1 METPGWMREN
11 ARRGIRWYEEG
22 YAGDGLRPET
32 VSEAREMA
40 AGEVTEEKAVR
51 MAAWFARHMGDIT
64 GVSSDQD
71 PPTPGMVAHALWGG
85 WPREESLKAQRW
97 AEQNTAEK
105 SAKAP
110 GDRIIVSDMDDTLCT
125 PSGDPIENTV
135 AHLRERNAEGI
146 AVIIVSGRQDSRLE
160 ETRAWLTEHDVPH
173 SQVFLNDFPEGPN
186 AARAFKTY
194 KAEKLLE
201 DGYIITEWIENDQ
214 QTREELEAM
223 EINTTDPRD
232 LESVPG
238 DDDTDTTQA
247 QEEQKSMDFKT
258 YKAELQP
265 ADDTGTV
272 EALVSVFGNID
283 YAGDR
288 VVPGAF
294 TKTLEEYA
302 MNGRT
307 IPFVWSHDYDTP
319 ESYIGKVVEATETSE
334 GLRVK
339 AQLFE
344 TPRAQVVREL
354 LVNRVVNEFSFAY
367 EIVNQQKS
375 QDGAN
380 ELTELRILE
389 CGPTMRGANP
399 MTRLIDAKNAA
410 AAAPEDKAAPELQNE
425 KAGRTLSSKNEVH
438 LRSAQEK
445 LAEASAALEEV
456 LSSIN
461 VREDAEDTAKT
472 EEPETKAKVQEPVRD
487 PNIAL
492 ALIQLSQLD

>member
-1 METPGWMREN
+1 METPAWMREN
-11 ARRGIRWYEEG
+11 ARRGIRWYQEG
-22 YAGDGLRPET
+22 FAGDGLRPET
-32 VSEAREMA
+32 LSEAREMA
-40 AGEVTEEKAVR
+40 GGNVTEEKAVR

-64 GVSSDQD
+64 GVPSDQD

-85 WPREESLKAQRW
+85 WPREESLRAQRW
-97 AEQNTAEK
+97 AQENTAEK
-105 SAKAP
+105 
-110 GDRIIVSDMDDTLCT
+110 
-125 PSGDPIENTV
+125 
-135 AHLRERNAEGI
+135 
-146 AVIIVSGRQDSRLE
+146 Q
-160 ETRAWLTEHDVPH
+160 
-173 SQVFLNDFPEGPN
+173 
-186 AARAFKTY
+186 
-194 KAEKLLE
+194 
-201 DGYIITEWIENDQ
+201 
-214 QTREELEAM
+214 
-223 EINTTDPRD
+223 
-232 LESVPG
+232 SVPNRKEN
-238 DDDTDTTQA
+238 DTTQP
-247 QEEQKSMDFKT
+247 QEEHNSMNFKT

-265 ADDTGTV
+265 ADETGTV

-288 VVPGAF
+288 IVPGAF
-294 TKTLEEYA
+294 SKTLEDYA

-319 ESYIGKVVEATETSE
+319 ESYIGKVIEATETSE

-344 TPRAQVVREL
+344 SPRAQVVREL

-367 EIVNQQKS
+367 EIVNQQKA

-399 MTRLIDAKNAA
+399 MTRLIDAKNASIHHA
-410 AAAPEDKAAPELQNE
+410 ELPDNYRSALSEDVPEGRACGNCAFYDEENTREDGEKVLAFCTRWDDYVDGSFYCNAWQANQDSENSQKQKHSPELQNE

-445 LAEASAALEEV
+445 LAEASAALEDV
-456 LSSIN
+456 LNSIN
-461 VREDAEDTAKT
+461 EDTAKT

-492 ALIQLSQLD
+492 ALIQLTQLD